1 MTGSWCAGQ
10 EGQTP
15 LDVATRRG
23 HGAVVA
29 LLEEVRALV
38 GPVSNLCLQLQ
49 LLSARDSPLANTALR
64 TLGRA
69 LSWYSTF

>member
-10 EGQTP
+10 DGQTP
-15 LDVATRRG
+15 LDAATYFN

-38 GPVSNLCLQLQ
+38 GPFSTLFLQLQ

-64 TLGRA
+64 ELGRA
-69 LSWYSTF
+69 LS